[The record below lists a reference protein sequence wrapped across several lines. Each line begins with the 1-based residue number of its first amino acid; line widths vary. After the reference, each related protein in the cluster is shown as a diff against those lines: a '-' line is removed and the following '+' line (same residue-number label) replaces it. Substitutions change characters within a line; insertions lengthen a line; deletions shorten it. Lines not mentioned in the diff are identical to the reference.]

1 MASSK
6 QVLNNARLYDPVM
19 FMSLGFDP
27 KTGLP
32 LKYDPSS
39 PSFQPHNK
47 LLLAE
52 KDRADAINRFTWRNC
67 PEGLDGELIERVLY
81 YRGQGALFYMKEN
94 NKFYFLPFALSSPD
108 EGTAID
114 CYGRYKEI
122 VPLTFNGAFD
132 DKDPKPFIKGLTK
145 KVYYDVNLDEITP
158 EMFEDGAVI
167 IHDRSVGLAQQIVPR
182 ATLNLPLLELMSEI
196 PCYMNTALQM
206 ATGIQGIKVAHE
218 QDAVN
223 INASVNAVKQA
234 GLSGKWAVPVVGSL
248 DFQQLNGAPSANT
261 EEFLLAFQALD
272 DYRLSLYGIPANVME
287 KKAHMLESEQNTNI
301 GSAQLILQDDLYQRK
316 KACDIA
322 YSIWGTDMDCDIN
335 ESLVAIDRDMDGDA
349 YDADNGYFGSNITTT
364 TTNTETNNGGEEE

>member
-1 MASSK
+1 MANSK
-6 QVLNNARLYDPVM
+6 QVLNNARLYDPVL
-19 FMSLGFDP
+19 FMSLGFDA

-39 PSFQPHNK
+39 PSFKPHN
-47 LLLAE
+47 LMLLAE
-52 KDRADAINRFTWRNC
+52 KDRATALRRFTWSNL
-67 PEGLDGELIERVLY
+67 PDGLDGELIERVLY
-81 YRGQGALFYMKEN
+81 FRGQGALFYMKEN
-94 NKFYFLPFALSSPD
+94 NKFYFLPFAMSSTD
-108 EGTAID
+108 EGTSVD

-122 VPLTFNGAFD
+122 VPLTFNGAWD

-145 KVYYDVNLDEITP
+145 KVYYDVNLDRITP

-167 IHDRSVGLAQQIVPR
+167 IHDRSVGLAQQILPR
-182 ATLNLPLLELMSEI
+182 AGLNRPLLELMSEI

-223 INASVNAVKQA
+223 INASVAATKNAALNGQ
-234 GLSGKWAVPVVGSL
+234 WAVPVVGSL

-261 EEFLLAFQALD
+261 DEYLLAFQAFD

-287 KKAHMLESEQNTNI
+287 KRAHMLESEQNTNI
-301 GSAQLILQDDLYQRK
+301 GSAQLILQDDLYQRT

-322 YSIWGTDMDCDIN
+322 NSIWGTVMNCDIN
-335 ESLVAIDRDMDGDA
+335 ESLTAIDRDMDGDA
-349 YDADNGYFGSNITTT
+349 YDADNGEGGTPTTT
-364 TTNTETNNGGEEE
+364 TETNNGGEEE